1 VRFDAI
7 GIDPVRKLNG
17 AGKSTTPPLPPV
29 VRFSPIGGWPAG
41 TVQGEGVV
49 VCLDFEVVFVD
60 AGQLSYNRDTIL
72 AAINVDSREKTRSR
86 QLARRRKGTQ
96 DAIHFVLQSA
106 QLAKR
111 IGGSKKAE
119 GKQSGHRSFLP
130 QGPMAVPFSAWARAH
145 IGIIGR
151 RIQRPERLDFRAEGK
166 ASAEGADRRIETYP
180 KREASEI

>member
-1 VRFDAI
+1 MVRVKA
-7 GIDPVRKLNG
+7 
-17 AGKSTTPPLPPV
+17 PPRLLPPV

-41 TVQGEGVV
+41 AVQGEGVV

-130 QGPMAVPFSAWARAH
+130 QGPMAVPFSACTGSYRHHRQAHPASRTARLQ
-145 IGIIGR
+145 GGR
-151 RIQRPERLDFRAEGK
+151 EGLCGGGRP
-166 ASAEGADRRIETYP
+166 SDRDLP
-180 KREASEI
+180 KTRGF